1 MRGPEKAEQSETSH
15 KSGLL
20 QGAYDLGGSLDT
32 ELRVKEPRFTD
43 VKAETEKTSDY
54 CLNQD
59 TVDRIGIQVWLCNQT
74 T

>member
-20 QGAYDLGGSLDT
+20 QGAFDLGGSLDM
-32 ELRVKEPRFTD
+32 ELRVKGPHFTD
-43 VKAETEKTSDY
+43 VKAKTEKTSDY
-54 CLNQD
+54 CLSQD
-59 TVDRIGIQVWLCNQT
+59 TVDRIGTPVWLCSQT